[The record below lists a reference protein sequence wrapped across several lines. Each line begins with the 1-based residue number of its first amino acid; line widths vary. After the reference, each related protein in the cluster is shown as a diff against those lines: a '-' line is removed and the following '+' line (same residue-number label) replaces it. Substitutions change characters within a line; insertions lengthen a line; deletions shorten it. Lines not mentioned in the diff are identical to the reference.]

1 MAWLESHQSL
11 GEHPKTKK
19 LCRILNISK
28 REAVGTLHLLWWWA
42 LDYAE
47 DGDLSRYD
55 DLDIAIGADW
65 DQSETDFVNAL
76 VSAGFLDRDGD
87 QLFIHDWRDYAG
99 KLIERREKN
108 AQRMRDARA
117 NHDQSTNN
125 ERASHVQGTMHA
137 RAELQNQTKPT
148 EPDHTEPT
156 PPHPPKG
163 ERVRPIKPL
172 DLTGFEEFYEI
183 FPRHV
188 GRDPA
193 EKAWARLSPDERTA
207 AIAAIRVQITWPT
220 FTDVPPD
227 KIPHPTTWLNQGR
240 WKDEP
245 DRPTNVQP
253 IRPPTRPQLPP
264 VMQPGS
270 VPPDGG
276 LAAWRSGNTGG

>member
-1 MAWLESHQSL
+1 MQWFRL
-11 GEHPKTKK
+11 
-19 LCRILNISK
+19 
-28 REAVGTLHLLWWWA
+28 
-42 LDYAE
+42 
-47 DGDLSRYD
+47 YD
-55 DLDIAIGADW
+55 DLLDDPKAQQLKPELFKHWINLLCLANKGTPRGTLPGMKDIA
-65 DQSETDFVNAL
+65 FRL
-76 VSAGFLDRDGD
+76 RVSALKADEIIDQFLMMGLLDYENETLQPHNWDRR
-87 QLFIHDWRDYAG
+87 Q
-99 KLIERREKN
+99 
-108 AQRMRDARA
+108 
-117 NHDQSTNN
+117 
-125 ERASHVQGTMHA
+125 RASDDV
-137 RAELQNQTKPT
+137 AERVRKHRSNVTEPLPVTPSKLSGATDTDTDTEQNQK
-148 EPDHTEPT
+148 ENT
-156 PPHPPKG
+156 PQPPKG

-193 EKAWARLSPDERTA
+193 EKAWAKLSPEERTA
-207 AIAAIRVQITWPT
+207 AIAAIREQITWPT